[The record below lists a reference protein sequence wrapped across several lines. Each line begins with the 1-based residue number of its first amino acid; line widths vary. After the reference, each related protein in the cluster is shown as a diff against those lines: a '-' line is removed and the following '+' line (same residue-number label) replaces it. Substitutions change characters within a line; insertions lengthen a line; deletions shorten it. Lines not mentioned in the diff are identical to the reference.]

1 VERSVL
7 KTKKLSHLV
16 LFFIALSLSFPV
28 LASSNYLR
36 LQSNQY
42 AMIKI
47 NEEDFCQLWYE
58 GLNISGEKLWLY
70 VADKMDIENILYTH
84 RLSLGETYNITI
96 EGTKVGVHFRAI
108 VDANTVIFEVESYD
122 PLKEISF
129 TEGKLP
135 SERPIELGSF
145 LPAAAVLIAGVLV
158 SAWCMVHGSTI
169 GASAMVERPE
179 TSIWGLVTS
188 VMGPIIMIFGFVS
201 ALMLMLPE
209 QLGSLIFI
217 AGEILVAAAILVVSV
232 LSGLR
237 NKGNVE
243 ETFSRV
249 RMVATVFLGIL
260 GISSFIVLMSG
271 GEGGGMIPVEAWR
284 PLLGAVTM
292 IGAALCAALC
302 IMAAVKAGSAAMME
316 KPELSIWSL
325 LFVALGE
332 GLAIYG
338 LIVAILIVTA

>member
-1 VERSVL
+1 M
-7 KTKKLSHLV
+7 KTKKLSHFV
-16 LFFIALSLSFPV
+16 LFFIVLSLVFPV
-28 LASSNYLR
+28 FASSSYVR
-36 LQSNQY
+36 LQGNQF
-42 AMIKI
+42 ALMKI
-47 NEEDFCQLWYE
+47 DEEDFCQLWYE

-70 VADKMDIENILYTH
+70 VADKMDRENILYAQ
-84 RLSLGETYNITI
+84 RLGLGETYNITI
-96 EGTKVGVHFRAI
+96 EDIEVGVHFKAV

-122 PLKEISF
+122 PNEEVSF
-129 TEGKLP
+129 TVGKFPL
-135 SERPIELGSF
+135 ERPIELGSF
-145 LPAAAVLIAGVLV
+145 VPAAMVLIAGVLV

-179 TSIWGLVTS
+179 TSIWGLVIS
-188 VMGPIIMIFGFVS
+188 VMGPMIMIFGFVC

-209 QLGSLIFI
+209 KLGLLIFI

-232 LSGLR
+232 LGGLR

-249 RMVATVFLGIL
+249 RTVTTTFLGIF
-260 GISSFIVLMSG
+260 GISSFLVLMLG
-271 GEGGGMIPVEAWR
+271 GDGGGMIPAEAWR

-338 LIVAILIVTA
+338 LIVAILIVSA